1 MAKKLTRMNA
11 EDMRQEMSCA
21 GSPDKIVTLMNDINS
36 MIWHRVNNKNIA
48 ELINV
53 EFALDRVK
61 AEVKLTKR
69 KLEKIH
75 SAKIMEQIN
84 NQKNNHER

>member
-1 MAKKLTRMNA
+1 MGRKLTRMSA

-53 EFALDRVK
+53 EFALDRIK
-61 AEVKLTKR
+61 AEVKLTKKR
-69 KLEKIH
+69 LEVVH
-75 SAKIMEQIN
+75 SAKIMEDI
-84 NQKNNHER
+84 KNVNKK